1 MVPKVPMASRTPR
14 ILILPRFGTILII
27 YRAGSATNRGHHGG
41 WQRKGPAR
49 EPEFQGGPMN
59 SQPMDSVIPA
69 QEQVNS
75 PSLSVC

>member
-1 MVPKVPMASRTPR
+1 MVPKVRRPAASQIF
-14 ILILPRFGTILII
+14 ILSRFGTILMI
-27 YRAGSATNRGHHGG
+27 YGADSTTNRGHHGG

-59 SQPMDSVIPA
+59 SQPMASVIPA
-69 QEQVNS
+69 HEQVNS